1 VSAWDHF
8 RAAAGE
14 QHCSG
19 ETLDFVVSSGE
30 PQAASPSSQI
40 QRFSCLAQMMMNNGD
55 SQRQPKSL
63 SIEEQHH
70 EASQD
75 DTGRLQRYL
84 RLAEKMLQTD
94 DGENE
99 DQTNPFHNSQ
109 AA

>member
-1 VSAWDHF
+1 LFGRDSGFRRFFERTLGCVALITNSAVL
-8 RAAAGE
+8 A
-14 QHCSG
+14 
-19 ETLDFVVSSGE
+19 
-30 PQAASPSSQI
+30 
-40 QRFSCLAQMMMNNGD
+40 LAQTMNNGD

>member
-1 VSAWDHF
+1 
-8 RAAAGE
+8 
-14 QHCSG
+14 
-19 ETLDFVVSSGE
+19 
-30 PQAASPSSQI
+30 
-40 QRFSCLAQMMMNNGD
+40 MNNGD

-63 SIEEQHH
+63 SIQEQHH

-94 DGENE
+94 DAENE
-99 DQTNPFHNSQ
+99 DQTNSFHNSQ